1 MDAVRT
7 KLEALGYEPA
17 DWQLSVT
24 EEFVAEFE
32 RSYGLRLPAEYRNFL
47 LAQRALAL
55 ARGEHETARALQAS
69 ILDLE
74 HSFAH

>member
-1 MDAVRT
+1 LAGEGI
-7 KLEALGYEPA
+7 LEEARGLLDGLLER
-17 DWQLSVT
+17 
-24 EEFVAEFE
+24 EEWH
-32 RSYGLRLPAEYRNFL
+32 RSEYRNFL
-47 LAQRALAL
+47 LAQSALAL